1 MLGAAGT
8 GKTRVISERF
18 SWLVAQGCRPER
30 IAVLV
35 PSVARADAL
44 RSRLEGSLDRG
55 YEELFV
61 VTPTQLAAVILG
73 GTGPAS
79 DTVEAALAPG
89 DRLAMLVER
98 IDELSLQRHDFG
110 GSANALLGG
119 FVRRID
125 RLKAELIGP
134 DDYARWASYL
144 EAGESDPS
152 EAAIAHEFAEVYRT
166 HERMLAEAGARDD
179 GDLIRDALR
188 RVREQ
193 PGVARRFEHVLIDDA
208 QELDL
213 APASLALEVAGTGL
227 TAAGDPAHALRRLR
241 GAGAQRMRS
250 FAVNGAREIT
260 LERSVRC
267 PEPILRVAQS
277 VVDFESQPAAGD
289 GKVVFWRCAN
299 DRAQAQSVA
308 ADIERLTAREGVAPG
323 QIVVL
328 VPAISSEG
336 QAVAVALEERA
347 VPHRVVG
354 EAAFFQRAEIRDVLA
369 WLRLLADPSD
379 AAGGGARA
387 GPTADRPALGRHRP
401 LHPDRPP
408 AQARHGRRAGRSD
421 RVAAGAA

>member
-1 MLGAAGT
+1 MSVEHEQLTEAEGRLWASGHPADRGFAVDDLLPLQRDAVTHSGGPLVVLGAAGT

-18 SWLVAQGCRPER
+18 SWLVSQGSRPER

-44 RSRLEGSLDRG
+44 RTQLEGALNRG

-110 GSANALLGG
+110 GNANALLGG

-125 RLKAELIGP
+125 RLKAELVGP

-166 HERMLAEAGARDD
+166 HERILAEAGARDD
-179 GDLIRDALR
+179 GDLVRDALR

-193 PGVARRFEHVLIDDA
+193 PGVAKRFEHVLIDDA

-213 APASLALEVAGTGL
+213 GPASLALEVAGTGL

-277 VVDFESQPAAGD
+277 VVDFDAQAAAGD
-289 GKVVFWRCAN
+289 GKVAFWRCAN

-328 VPAISSEG
+328 VPAISREG
-336 QAVAVALEERA
+336 QAVA
-347 VPHRVVG
+347 
-354 EAAFFQRAEIRDVLA
+354 
-369 WLRLLADPSD
+369 
-379 AAGGGARA
+379 
-387 GPTADRPALGRHRP
+387 
-401 LHPDRPP
+401 
-408 AQARHGRRAGRSD
+408 
-421 RVAAGAA
+421 